1 MFDVSDDS
9 SDDSSFEPRDP
20 TPNELKEFVL
30 EQTVERLCHTP
41 SWPKPV
47 LPLLRAPFS
56 FDDVAEFVRTKG
68 RRNVIV
74 LVGAGVSTAAGIP
87 DFRTPGT
94 GLYSNLQKYNL
105 PTPESVFDIGF
116 FRFNPLPFYQLAK
129 ELYPG
134 QYKPT
139 AVHRLIKRLDDSHA
153 LLRCYTQNIDT
164 LERLAGVDPRRVVE
178 AHGSFADASCVTCR
192 QKHTSEFVR
201 ERVMRDEVPV
211 CSVPECGGNVKPN
224 ITFFGEQLPK
234 RFKQLS
240 RVDFL
245 KCDLLLVVGTSLSV
259 QPFASLVNRVRPD
272 VPRVLV
278 NMKPA
283 GTARKLAV
291 HLKIGDGM
299 TFNRPRG
306 INQRDLYVEGDCQR
320 SCVYL
325 ARKLGFGADV
335 ERWTADGTPGALAEY
350 AEDRL
355 QTTVDE
361 SGVETSHVRQPDVV
375 NVSSDDD
382 E

>member
-1 MFDVSDDS
+1 
-9 SDDSSFEPRDP
+9 
-20 TPNELKEFVL
+20 
-30 EQTVERLCHTP
+30 
-41 SWPKPV
+41 
-47 LPLLRAPFS
+47 
-56 FDDVAEFVRTKG
+56 
-68 RRNVIV
+68 
-74 LVGAGVSTAAGIP
+74 
-87 DFRTPGT
+87 
-94 GLYSNLQKYNL
+94 
-105 PTPESVFDIGF
+105 
-116 FRFNPLPFYQLAK
+116 
-129 ELYPG
+129 
-134 QYKPT
+134 
-139 AVHRLIKRLDDSHA
+139 
-153 LLRCYTQNIDT
+153 
-164 LERLAGVDPRRVVE
+164 
-178 AHGSFADASCVTCR
+178 
-192 QKHTSEFVR
+192 
-201 ERVMRDEVPV
+201 
-211 CSVPECGGNVKPN
+211 
-224 ITFFGEQLPK
+224 
-234 RFKQLS
+234 
-240 RVDFL
+240 
-245 KCDLLLVVGTSLSV
+245 
-259 QPFASLVNRVRPD
+259 
-272 VPRVLV
+272 VLV